1 MGTSLF
7 LLCTVMM
14 CININW
20 THKILHYI
28 YKILVAGEM
37 EKVENEEDFN
47 SLFITF
53 MIAIMI

>member
-1 MGTSLF
+1 
-7 LLCTVMM
+7 MM

-37 EKVENEEDFN
+37 EKMENEEDFN
-47 SLFITF
+47 SLFISF